1 MNRGRY
7 KKSNRRK
14 RRIKSAIIISVA
26 VLITLFIIFLA
37 VGLSLSEKKKGYD
50 DDDLDFDRE
59 ETEGRETRDVP
70 NVSAYP
76 LPLLEDGTIFSSRLA
91 NIKEGAT
98 SVCISL
104 NDPDGTLLYR
114 SEIASSFTYLS
125 LKSDASSIS
134 TYVNA
139 ISDEELYAT
148 AILYIPTFNKSEND
162 LISDVELSIWGS
174 VACEA
179 IRAGIGDVL
188 LVASDASEE
197 DVERLCALADRIHI
211 TEESAIIGLCL
222 PSSVLEAE
230 KSVSLIDQL
239 AGTFDYLAF
248 DATSIEGEG
257 TLVEN
262 TEQAIA
268 DMQLQLMFYKMRVLL
283 PRCSSTEELDALA
296 NIVTKHSV
304 SSWQAVTINPEQ
316 Q

>member
-14 RRIKSAIIISVA
+14 RRIKSAIFISA
-26 VLITLFIIFLA
+26 TVLIILFIIFLA

-50 DDDLDFDRE
+50 DNDLDFDRE
-59 ETEGRETRDVP
+59 ESDERETREVRSV
-70 NVSAYP
+70 NAYP
-76 LPLLEDGTIFSSRLA
+76 LPLLEDGTSFSSRLA
-91 NIKEGAT
+91 GIKEGAT
-98 SVCISL
+98 SVCVSL

-114 SEIASSFTYLS
+114 SAIASSFTYLAV
-125 LKSDASSIS
+125 KSDASSLS
-134 TYVNA
+134 TYTSA
-139 ISDEELYAT
+139 ISDDDLYAT
-148 AILYIPTFNKSEND
+148 AILYIPTFDESTSD

-188 LVASDASEE
+188 LVAPEASEK
-197 DVERLCALADRIHI
+197 DVERLCALAERIHI

-222 PSSVLEAE
+222 PSSVLESE

-268 DMQLQLMFYKMRVLL
+268 DMQLQLMYYNMRVLL
-283 PRCSSTEELDALA
+283 PRCGSTEELDTLA
-296 NIVTKHSV
+296 DIVIKHSV
-304 SSWQAVTINPEQ
+304 NSWQALTVN
-316 Q
+316 